1 MREKFEYILHFP
13 IIATLIIALNLTIG
27 KWSFIEILKWF
38 DIGLSDFLITI
49 AAYAMGPFFVA
60 IYLIGSI
67 IKILIGI

>member
-1 MREKFEYILHFP
+1 MRLKVNEIIYFP
-13 IIATLIIALNLTIG
+13 VVATLIIALNLTAG

-49 AAYAMGPFFVA
+49 AAYVMGPFFVA

-67 IKILIGI
+67 IKFLIGI